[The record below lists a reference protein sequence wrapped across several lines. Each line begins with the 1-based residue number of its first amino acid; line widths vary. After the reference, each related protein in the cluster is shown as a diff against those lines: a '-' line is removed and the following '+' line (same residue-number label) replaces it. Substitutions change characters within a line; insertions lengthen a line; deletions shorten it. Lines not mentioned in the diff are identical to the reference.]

1 MLITVAILD
10 GNRKL
15 FYFSVDLPL
24 EFFHNYLLFP
34 KSSLSLILRYKN
46 VFVQTLRVEMGF
58 AVGNGFLT
66 KLLRSLYCTTHI
78 FFCHFETIKRFGHL
92 LNTNSV
98 WLLEVENMMM
108 GRMTL
113 VFIWGN
119 ALKVLWSWWN
129 VK

>member
-15 FYFSVDLPL
+15 FYFSVDFPL
-24 EFFHNYLLFP
+24 EFVHNYLLFP

-46 VFVQTLRVEMGF
+46 VFDQTLRVEMGF

-78 FFCHFETIKRFGHL
+78 FFCHFETIK
-92 LNTNSV
+92 
-98 WLLEVENMMM
+98 
-108 GRMTL
+108 
-113 VFIWGN
+113 IWPYFKYKQCLIIRGGKYDDGQN
-119 ALKVLWSWWN
+119 DIGFYLRKCA
-129 VK
+129 